1 VTGAAATGPVYR
13 PAVTNKRVTLI
24 GALVITGAGLAG
36 CGGDDGGG
44 GGDGLSTGS
53 GDGGGSGGSVTV
65 VAEDTLSFD
74 RDEYTAGAGE
84 VTIDYENGG
93 NMTHTLLIDGV
104 DDFKLSVAANGDT
117 DEGTAELEPGDYRI
131 YCDIPG
137 HESMEATLTV
147 E

>member
-1 VTGAAATGPVYR
+1 VTS
-13 PAVTNKRVTLI
+13 KRLTLI
-24 GALVITGAGLAG
+24 GALVITAATPAA
-36 CGGDDGGG
+36 CGGDDDGGG

-53 GDGGGSGGSVTV
+53 GDGGGGGPVTV
-65 VAEDTLSFD
+65 VAQDSLRFD
-74 RDEYTAGAGE
+74 RDDYAASAGE

-93 NMTHTLLIDGV
+93 NLTHTLLIDGV

-117 DEGTAELEPGDYRI
+117 DEGTAELAPGDYRI
-131 YCDIPG
+131 YCDVPG

>member
-1 VTGAAATGPVYR
+1 VYR
-13 PAVTNKRVTLI
+13 PPVLNKGLTLI
-24 GALVITGAGLAG
+24 GALVVGAAVLAA
-36 CGGDDGGG
+36 CGDDDDGG

-53 GDGGGSGGSVTV
+53 GDGGGGAPVTV
-65 VAEDTLSFD
+65 VAQDSLSFD
-74 RDEYTAGAGE
+74 RDDYTAGGGE

-93 NMTHTLLIDGV
+93 NLTHTLLIDGV
-104 DDFKLSVAANGDT
+104 DDFKLTVSANGDV

-131 YCDIPG
+131 FCDIPG

>member
-1 VTGAAATGPVYR
+1 M
-13 PAVTNKRVTLI
+13 TNERLTLI
-24 GALVITGAGLAG
+24 GALVIIAATPAA
-36 CGGDDGGG
+36 CGGDDDGGG

-53 GDGGGSGGSVTV
+53 GDGGGVVPVTV
-65 VAEDTLSFD
+65 VAQDSLRFD
-74 RDEYTAGAGE
+74 RDDYAASAGE

-93 NMTHTLLIDGV
+93 NLTHTLLIDGV

-117 DEGTAELEPGDYRI
+117 DEGTAELPPGDYRI
-131 YCDIPG
+131 YCDVPG

>member
-1 VTGAAATGPVYR
+1 
-13 PAVTNKRVTLI
+13 
-24 GALVITGAGLAG
+24 
-36 CGGDDGGG
+36 
-44 GGDGLSTGS
+44 
-53 GDGGGSGGSVTV
+53 VTV
-65 VAEDTLSFD
+65 VAQDSLSFD

-104 DDFKLSVAANGDT
+104 DDFKLSVAASGDT
-117 DEGTAELEPGDYRI
+117 DEGTVELEPGDHRI

>member
-1 VTGAAATGPVYR
+1 MTD
-13 PAVTNKRVTLI
+13 KRLTLI
-24 GALVITGAGLAG
+24 GALVIIAAVLAA
-36 CGGDDGGG
+36 CGGEDDDGGG

-53 GDGGGSGGSVTV
+53 GDGGGGGPVTV
-65 VAEDTLSFD
+65 VAQDSLSFD
-74 RDEYTAGAGE
+74 RDDYTASGGE

-93 NMTHTLLIDGV
+93 NLTHTLLIDGV

-117 DEGTAELEPGDYRI
+117 DEGTADLEPGDYRI

>member
-1 VTGAAATGPVYR
+1 VA
-13 PAVTNKRVTLI
+13 NKRLTVI
-24 GALVITGAGLAG
+24 GALVITASVLAA
-36 CGGDDGGG
+36 CGGDDDGGG

-53 GDGGGSGGSVTV
+53 GDGGGGGSVTV
-65 VAEDTLSFD
+65 VAQDSLSFD
-74 RDEYTAGAGE
+74 RDDYTASAGE

-93 NMTHTLLIDGV
+93 NLTHTLLIDGV
-104 DDFKLSVAANGDT
+104 DDFKLSVSANGDT

>member
-1 VTGAAATGPVYR
+1 MA
-13 PAVTNKRVTLI
+13 NKRLAVI
-24 GALVITGAGLAG
+24 GALVITAAALVA
-36 CGGDDGGG
+36 CGGDDDSGG

-53 GDGGGSGGSVTV
+53 GDGGPVTV
-65 VAEDTLSFD
+65 VAQDSLSFD
-74 RDEYTAGAGE
+74 RDDYTASAGE

-93 NMTHTLLIDGV
+93 NLTHTLLIDGV
-104 DDFKLSVAANGDT
+104 DDFKLSVSANGDI

>member
-1 VTGAAATGPVYR
+1 VYR
-13 PAVTNKRVTLI
+13 PPVLNKGLTLI
-24 GALVITGAGLAG
+24 GALVVGAAVLAA
-36 CGGDDGGG
+36 CGDDDDGG

-53 GDGGGSGGSVTV
+53 GDGGGGAPVTV
-65 VAEDTLSFD
+65 VAQDSLSFD
-74 RDEYTAGAGE
+74 RDDYTAGGGE

-93 NMTHTLLIDGV
+93 NLTHTLLIDGI
-104 DDFKLSVAANGDT
+104 DDFKLTVSANGDV

-131 YCDIPG
+131 FCDIPG

>member
-24 GALVITGAGLAG
+24 GALVITGAVLAG
-36 CGGDDGGG
+36 CGGDDDGG

-53 GDGGGSGGSVTV
+53 GDGGGGGGSVTV
-65 VAEDTLSFD
+65 VAKDSLRFD
-74 RDEYTAGAGE
+74 RDEYTAGEGE

-104 DDFKLSVAANGDT
+104 DDFKLTVTSNGDT
-117 DEGTAELEPGDYRI
+117 DEGTVELEPGEYRI